1 MRNTKPIILVACA
14 LACSQAVR
22 AQESRKV
29 DDREA
34 RRLIREFDKAVK
46 SKQSSLSSR
55 LTSVNNLGKSSNGL
69 FVKPLL
75 RTARS
80 DSAKSVRQAAALAIG
95 NQPAKQARSAL
106 QLLLKKTSITSEPNV
121 TAAIIKA
128 IDKSSYQAKDYKTF
142 KSLFE
147 RSLADQRCV
156 AAQIAILEMF
166 GHHKEVEAAQY
177 LSMHID
183 APAPAWVD
191 DPSNPPA
198 SYWEARYKNWQKWR
212 NQLKEALF
220 QITGQ
225 RFASNK
231 EARAWLKKNRNKLKK
246 RRTRKSTK
254 K

>member
-1 MRNTKPIILVACA
+1 MKTILLTACVVASWHS
-14 LACSQAVR
+14 LG
-22 AQESRKV
+22 AQEAREI

-34 RRLIREFDKAVK
+34 RRLIKEFDKAMK
-46 SKQSSLSSR
+46 SKSGSLSSR
-55 LTSVNNLGKSSNGL
+55 LTSVNKLGGSRNGL
-69 FVKPLL
+69 LVKPLL
-75 RTARS
+75 KTARS
-80 DSAKSVRQAAALAIG
+80 APAKSVRQAAALAIG
-95 NQPAKQARSAL
+95 NQPPKKARSAL
-106 QLLLKKTSITSEPNV
+106 LMLLKKTKITSEPNI
-121 TAAIIKA
+121 TAAIVKA
-128 IDKSSYQAKDYKTF
+128 FDKGSYQGKDYKTF
-142 KSLFE
+142 KNMFE
-147 RSLADQRCV
+147 RSIADKRCV

-198 SYWEARYKNWQKWR
+198 SYWEARYKNWQKWK

-225 RFASNK
+225 RFSSNK
-231 EARAWLKKNRNKLKK
+231 EARAWLKKNRNKLK
-246 RRTRKSTK
+246 RSRTRTSTK